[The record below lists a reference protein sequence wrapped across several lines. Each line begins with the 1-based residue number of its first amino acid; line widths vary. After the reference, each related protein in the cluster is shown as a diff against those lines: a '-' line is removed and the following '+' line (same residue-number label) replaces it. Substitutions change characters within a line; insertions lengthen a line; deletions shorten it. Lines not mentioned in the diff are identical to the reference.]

1 MMVVLLTRSSRHPR
15 RLGVAEV

>member
-1 MMVVLLTRSSRHPR
+1 MVVVLLTRSSRHPR